1 VLEHVYDCCR
11 SIIPFL
17 TKGSV
22 VIIESTV
29 PVGCSRKI
37 AEFLEKESALKL
49 EVDLF
54 VACSPERLMP
64 GQAFKELVFCDRVIG
79 GMGQA
84 SSQLAVDFYSP
95 LIKGSLFQ
103 TSLETAELVKITEN
117 SHRAVQ
123 IAFANQMSNL
133 AKSVGVDPFE
143 LVRLANKHPR
153 VNVAMPGIGIGG
165 DCVPVHPLF
174 LKEEP
179 VGYLPSIVE
188 QALEINRYQE
198 ELVVADILNMADRL
212 KQKRRKLKVLIL
224 GLTYKPNVADIRN
237 SPAIRISQTLSS
249 TDKFTLKVFDPYL
262 EDAQFE
268 KLGLSSIAC
277 LSEHKNMDLIIFLV
291 GHDKFA
297 QLKELNLSADK
308 YYDPIGF
315 FQKTKDAI
323 LEKESTVN

>member
-1 VLEHVYDCCR
+1 
-11 SIIPFL
+11 
-17 TKGSV
+17 
-22 VIIESTV
+22 
-29 PVGCSRKI
+29 
-37 AEFLEKESALKL
+37 
-49 EVDLF
+49 
-54 VACSPERLMP
+54 MP
-64 GQAFKELVFCDRVIG
+64 GQAFKDLVFCDRVLG
-79 GMGQA
+79 GVGPT
-84 SSQLAVDFYSP
+84 SSQLAVNFYSP

-179 VGYLPSIVE
+179 VGYLPSIVS
-188 QALEINRYQE
+188 QALEINQHQE
-198 ELVVADILNMADRL
+198 QLVVDDVLRVAGEL
-212 KQKRRKLKVLIL
+212 KNKRRKLKVLIL

-237 SPAIRISQTLSS
+237 SPAIRISKQLAS
-249 TDKFTLKVFDPYL
+249 TNKFALKVFDPYL
-262 EDAQFE
+262 EDAQIE
-268 KLGLSSIAC
+268 KLGLSSISC
-277 LSEHKNMDLIIFLV
+277 ISEHKNMDLIILLV
-291 GHDKFA
+291 GHDKFT
-297 QLKELNLSADK
+297 QLKDLNLSVDK

-315 FQKTKDAI
+315 FQKTKDVI